1 MRFCP
6 PAWLDEAMRRRT
18 FAYVG
23 ATRELVRGWG
33 TSVLDDY
40 LVHVAL
46 RDYPAEQH
54 TEDIG
59 ANFRSFGWVLEV
71 DPSCLAAPDLATVH
85 ALLCVGHVREI
96 PRELRIG
103 YADGCT
109 SVVPVDILGVWDWPA
124 AFRAMEGTGA
134 SSSSSQD
141 RDRH

>member
-1 MRFCP
+1 MS
-6 PAWLDEAMRRRT
+6 RRT
-18 FAYVG
+18 FACAG
-23 ATRELVRGWG
+23 ATRELVRGWE

-40 LVHVAL
+40 LAHVAL
-46 RDYPAEQH
+46 RDYPAEQR
-54 TEDIG
+54 TEKDIG

-71 DPSCLAAPDLATVH
+71 DPSCLAAPGLATVH
-85 ALLCVGHVREI
+85 ALLCVGHPREI

-109 SVVPVDILGVWDWPA
+109 SVVLVDILGVWDWPA